1 MARGRHPTRLHIS
14 PPTPQVAEKYL
25 RSWYGGDIIREPHKF
40 PGLTSQELFGNNNPL
55 EIDFGCGMGVLTCDR
70 AKQNSGGNIIG
81 IDFSQKPLFCGIQE
95 ANKSGLD
102 NIKFVQSNFNAI
114 MPLLK
119 PLSIT
124 KAYYLFPNPSRDYFN
139 KRANEGRMRFLAAIY
154 NALVDQGQFIFAT
167 DSFELFKCMETIIT
181 SELRYSNVSVDLD
194 ASGIYTWYRNIWESR
209 GKDIFGI
216 TFSKT
221 VSAAGS

>member
-1 MARGRHPTRLHIS
+1 MARGRHPTRLHIA
-14 PPTPQVAEKYL
+14 PPTQEVAEKYL

-70 AKQNSGGNIIG
+70 ARQNSGSNIIG
-81 IDFSQKPLFCGIQE
+81 IDFSQKPIFCGIHE
-95 ANKSGLD
+95 AHKSGLD
-102 NIKFVQSNFNAI
+102 NIKFVRCNFNAI

-119 PLSIT
+119 PSSIT

-154 NALVDQGQFIFAT
+154 NALADQGQFIFAT
-167 DSFELFKCMETIIT
+167 DSSELFKCMETIIK
-181 SELRYSNVSVDLD
+181 SELQYSNVSVDLD
-194 ASGIYTWYRNIWESR
+194 ASGICTWYRNIWESR

-221 VSAAGS
+221 GNAPGA